1 MGIRRLTGD
10 SAGALTFDQLGFNMM
25 LQEDGLIS
33 GEDHLIYK
41 AEDGTSVSNIK
52 YIDVPSNGVPHW
64 IGIHNCGTT
73 ILETCSVQAVSLI
86 GDDLSK
92 TGAYAAG
99 TLSSYIEIMPGD
111 IVYGKFKEVALLKT
125 INGLYKDVLRLIR
138 GV

>member
-1 MGIRRLTGD
+1 MIRKLTADTSGGLTYD
-10 SAGALTFDQLGFNMM
+10 QVGFDIMTMDHNNIDGKHHKLFVAGPGTDASNRYFN
-25 LQEDGLIS
+25 DF
-33 GEDHLIYK
+33 
-41 AEDGTSVSNIK
+41 
-52 YIDVPSNGVPHW
+52 PSNGTPHW